1 MDHITP
7 MLQNNPNAVSRNLPH
22 GLTHEVERLMLGF
35 DWKTPLDGA
44 TMARLAAAGE
54 QIADLLPRKFEIST
68 SQAHASLG
76 TMSGLSSPN
85 DSELYAV
92 LFDDNEDKTAP
103 FDEKYAEVMINTDGF
118 YFSVYHRYD
127 GWESTRALA
136 LKLYTVFYEAV
147 LKDVQI
153 GSVEFRVS
161 NFFGLDKFTGSLID
175 LLNKDCDS
183 LPRRVFSADD
193 LWHIDEGYYE
203 PQVNLEGRYLL
214 VNLNVSKVQEENQR
228 QLRVRTMHQYD
239 FDAEVPEAQS
249 LESIFNHFETL
260 HSINKRLLA
269 SVLNAEI
276 SLALGLLNEG
286 VTT

>member
-7 MLQNNPNAVSRNLPH
+7 MLQTNSNAVSRNLPH

-35 DWKTPLDGA
+35 DWKVPLDGA
-44 TMARLAAAGE
+44 TMAKLAAAGE
-54 QIADLLPRKFEIST
+54 QIADALPRKFEIST

-76 TMSGLSSPN
+76 TMSGLSSSD

-103 FDEKYAEVMINTDGF
+103 FDEKYAEVMVNTDGF
-118 YFSVYHRYD
+118 YFSVYHKYD
-127 GWESTRALA
+127 GWEKTRALA

-147 LKDVQI
+147 LKDIQI
-153 GSVEFRVS
+153 GSIEFRVS
-161 NFFGLDKFTGSLID
+161 NFFGLDEFTGSLVD
-175 LLNKDCDS
+175 LLNEDCDS
-183 LPRRVFSADD
+183 LPPRVFAADG

-203 PQVNLEGRYLL
+203 PQGDLDGRYLL
-214 VNLNVSKVQEENQR
+214 VNLNVSQVQEENRR

-239 FDAEVPEAQS
+239 FDMETPESQT
-249 LESIFNHFETL
+249 LESIFDRFETL

-269 SVLNAEI
+269 TVLNPEI